1 MVRALMVAMV
11 CSPGSTTEE
20 LCFPRPESKGYIWKL
35 VLFLDIYSTFWTN
48 CSHAFPVGGL
58 PSPQTLFL
66 LCSFLIQKAACF
78 EKVCLGLH
86 CTHLFAMNEKHFS
99 FLLNYC
105 CQIPCVHMF
114 LAILQGKLA
123 NLQSWCELL
132 QQLKWLLSARPL
144 PRLGNT
150 HAFLSVRPQKEG
162 FLQLDGNNRTAAQPP
177 NSKHLTAFS
186 LHSHPSG
193 LLSTF
198 GNTGSLEQ
206 EPLGKLRKHK
216 GHEPKT
222 VWLNAVLGLPF
233 PGFFSSKIDDV
244 RVVAIFHCLHWEGS
258 VVVVSFQKGVGF
270 FGF

>member
-1 MVRALMVAMV
+1 
-11 CSPGSTTEE
+11 
-20 LCFPRPESKGYIWKL
+20 
-35 VLFLDIYSTFWTN
+35 
-48 CSHAFPVGGL
+48 
-58 PSPQTLFL
+58 
-66 LCSFLIQKAACF
+66 
-78 EKVCLGLH
+78 
-86 CTHLFAMNEKHFS
+86 
-99 FLLNYC
+99 
-105 CQIPCVHMF
+105 MF

-150 HAFLSVRPQKEG
+150 HALLSVRPQKKG
-162 FLQLDGNNRTAAQPP
+162 FLQLDGNSRTAAQPP
-177 NSKHLTAFS
+177 KHLSAFS
-186 LHSHPSG
+186 LHSHPSS

-216 GHEPKT
+216 GHETKT

-233 PGFFSSKIDDV
+233 PGFFSSKTDDV

-258 VVVVSFQKGVGF
+258 VVVSYQKGVGF
-270 FGF
+270 FGFVFSLTKSQEVCVFALISIPSAGWSQDLSGWTQHTCRPLLETKCQECVAKDFFQNLVGYFAPAVPDPACRTFIV